1 MNEDYIKNLRRG
13 SYYDFNKLYELY
25 APRLYGFA
33 YNLTHSAE
41 LAEEIVQEV
50 FLKVWQIRE
59 HISPD
64 YSFQSFLFTIARNKF
79 LNGLRQQILMC
90 SYDEYTAQFNS
101 LAYAEDAV
109 ENEVAF
115 EELSEKILWA
125 KQKLSPRQREIFE
138 MSKEA
143 NLSNQ
148 EIASRLHISEQSVR
162 NQLSCALRVIKEE
175 LVKVGL
181 YLVLYVWIS

>member
-1 MNEDYIKNLRRG
+1 
-13 SYYDFNKLYELY
+13 
-25 APRLYGFA
+25 
-33 YNLTHSAE
+33 
-41 LAEEIVQEV
+41 
-50 FLKVWQIRE
+50 
-59 HISPD
+59 
-64 YSFQSFLFTIARNKF
+64 
-79 LNGLRQQILMC
+79 MC

>member
-79 LNGLRQQILMC
+79 LNGLRQ
-90 SYDEYTAQFNS
+90 
-101 LAYAEDAV
+101 
-109 ENEVAF
+109 
-115 EELSEKILWA
+115 
-125 KQKLSPRQREIFE
+125 
-138 MSKEA
+138 
-143 NLSNQ
+143 
-148 EIASRLHISEQSVR
+148 
-162 NQLSCALRVIKEE
+162 
-175 LVKVGL
+175 
-181 YLVLYVWIS
+181 